1 MTQSRKF
8 TVKFIEAMEEGI
20 IDPKLLAQNLMGYM
34 SEREVESFARS
45 EGYFDQEEEDDAGLP
60 LTRMHPDDLI
70 GLPFQVSDR

>member
-45 EGYFDQEEEDDAGLP
+45 EGYFDHEEEDDAVALAAQ
-60 LTRMHPDDLI
+60 RPDDFT
-70 GLPFQVSDR
+70 GLPF